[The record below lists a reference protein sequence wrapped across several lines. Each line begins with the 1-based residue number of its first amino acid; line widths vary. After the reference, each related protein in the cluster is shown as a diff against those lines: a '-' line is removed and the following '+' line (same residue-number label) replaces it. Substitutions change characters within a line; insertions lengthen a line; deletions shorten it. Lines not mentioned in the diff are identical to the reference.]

1 MGIFSIFR
9 RRKKKQPTTQG
20 QVKQVFGT
28 LVQLE
33 QSRLLLYDRK
43 ARRLYIEHPLAAM
56 MAKDETSWLHFMQNC
71 WLWISYREASEA
83 WQRYILNE
91 ETKAVHRARKR
102 FPKMTASDIDRV
114 KRARRKEIGFSEVEP
129 PKVDGFE
136 FFIIRETTEPSG
148 DGGGMAVPGGEV
160 YAVGTYNAD
169 DDNWQSA
176 PWEDVKRL
184 LDNQSPGK

>member
-1 MGIFSIFR
+1 MFA
-9 RRKKKQPTTQG
+9 
-20 QVKQVFGT
+20 T

-43 ARRLYIEHPLAAM
+43 VRRLYIEHPLAAM
-56 MAKDETSWLHFMQNC
+56 MAKNETSWLHFMQNC
-71 WLWISYREASEA
+71 WLWVSYREASEA

-114 KRARRKEIGFSEVEP
+114 KRARRKEIGFSEVDP

-136 FFIIRETTEPSG
+136 FFIIRETTEPKE
-148 DGGGMAVPGGEV
+148 DGGMAVPGGEV

-184 LDNQSPGK
+184 LEKQN